1 MKKHTP
7 VDAVIKKSN
16 SLVEARYRF
25 NTWEMRVFTKMISM
39 VRSEDKD
46 FKTYRIQLRELMLDF
61 GLENNRSSYEHLR
74 QAAYSL
80 AKKEANIYFEEN
92 GKLRLT
98 RTHLLVDT
106 TEDVETDDSNAPPY
120 IDVTFHAKLKP
131 LILDLKNQYTLYDVQ
146 NILNLP
152 STYLV
157 RLYELLKQ
165 YEGIGHRTF
174 DFNELKE
181 MIGAIETWEEG
192 PSGRR
197 VTKSKDYFPLYG
209 NFKQK
214 VLNKGLIKFAEHT
227 DITYEFEPIK
237 VGRKVAKIRF
247 KILKNTA
254 YKKPQLP
261 STETHD
267 LFTPPAQE
275 QGSDQERIKRFADQL
290 KPYGV
295 ATVSVKQWVTQ
306 FSDEA
311 IQKAVTYTI
320 NKINTG
326 TQISN
331 IGGYI
336 RTMMNTPDAIDPV
349 EIERKKKQEALQ
361 KEKAQAQKKEKLQ
374 EEYNRMS
381 VHLTEKQEDA
391 IRGIFAN
398 DPAAKQK
405 VFLKTTKTKGSGYNP
420 SRTNAELMQDAYFRG
435 VFRGTA
441 RKMFPDQFDH
451 LKDLDDEVRKVRGI
465 ISRM

>member
-1 MKKHTP
+1 
-7 VDAVIKKSN
+7 
-16 SLVEARYRF
+16 
-25 NTWEMRVFTKMISM
+25 
-39 VRSEDKD
+39 
-46 FKTYRIQLRELMLDF
+46 
-61 GLENNRSSYEHLR
+61 
-74 QAAYSL
+74 
-80 AKKEANIYFEEN
+80 
-92 GKLRLT
+92 
-98 RTHLLVDT
+98 
-106 TEDVETDDSNAPPY
+106 
-120 IDVTFHAKLKP
+120 
-131 LILDLKNQYTLYDVQ
+131 
-146 NILNLP
+146 
-152 STYLV
+152 
-157 RLYELLKQ
+157 
-165 YEGIGHRTF
+165 
-174 DFNELKE
+174 
-181 MIGAIETWEEG
+181 
-192 PSGRR
+192 
-197 VTKSKDYFPLYG
+197 
-209 NFKQK
+209 
-214 VLNKGLIKFAEHT
+214 
-227 DITYEFEPIK
+227 
-237 VGRKVAKIRF
+237 
-247 KILKNTA
+247 
-254 YKKPQLP
+254 
-261 STETHD
+261 
-267 LFTPPAQE
+267 
-275 QGSDQERIKRFADQL
+275 
-290 KPYGV
+290 
-295 ATVSVKQWVTQ
+295 VTQ